1 MKKQKANVIVKT
13 KTNKALI
20 FLIAI
25 LAITIIALSIL
36 LVVAFSTANRYENSL
51 EATYQKS
58 YYDLVDNINNA
69 EIKLSKVITANDEK
83 YMADLLA
90 EIARNANDAQ
100 INLSVLPV
108 SINGIEESI
117 TFINQLG
124 GYCQTLNKKI
134 LSGKNVSPNELET
147 LQELYNCVIK
157 MKGALNN
164 MTQTMA
170 DGYSIVNGSL
180 SIKNDYNDFTVQLQ
194 SIQTNDVEYPTM
206 IYDGPFS
213 DSQIRKTVK
222 AFANSTNIV
231 SENQAKQVV
240 ANLFDINLKDIK
252 TVGETTSNFETYDFS
267 FKNKFGSEMYAQ
279 ISKQE
284 GRLITLA
291 GYKQQ
296 NQDKK
301 LNLFEAEEKAVEF
314 INKTGINN
322 VTRVWYDIIDNHAYF
337 NFAPIQNE
345 IILYPDLVKV
355 KVDLTQGEILGFEA
369 KSYYIN
375 HVERNLPNFE
385 ITQEQAFSKMK
396 EGYIVERVSKVLAPI
411 NYTEVL
417 CYEFTC
423 LYGND
428 VYYIYVNGIT
438 GQVDNILKVIQTSDG
453 SLIM

>member
-385 ITQEQAFSKMK
+385 ITQEQAFRKMK